1 MESWVT
7 THTTQL
13 PETIA
18 RMMAFPNSGFL
29 SEASEELR
37 AMLAALATEVKLD
50 RAQTLFEQGD
60 EGDALYAILG
70 GTLEVSFLAMSGRKL
85 SLSLMRPGEVFG
97 EIALFDNGPRTATVM
112 AAEPAEVLRVRRR
125 DVMAQIRQ
133 HPDLAVDLIRLAG
146 VRMRW
151 MGGQL
156 NEQVFL
162 PMPIRLARKLLHLV
176 GQQDTP
182 NARITLS
189 QSELAEFVGATR
201 EAVSKTISA
210 WKRDNVVEA
219 SRGGLQI
226 HDFDALR
233 QLAESDLI

>member
-1 MESWVT
+1 
-7 THTTQL
+7 
-13 PETIA
+13 
-18 RMMAFPNSGFL
+18 MMAFPNSGFL

-37 AMLAALATEVKLD
+37 AMLAAQATEVSLD
-50 RAQTLFEQGD
+50 RGDVLFEQGD
-60 EGDALYAILG
+60 EGDALYAILD

-112 AAEPAEVLRVRRR
+112 AAETSRVLRVRQK
-125 DVMAQIRQ
+125 DMMAQIHE

-146 VRMRW
+146 LRMRW
-151 MGGQL
+151 MGAQL

-162 PMPIRLARKLLHLV
+162 PMPIRLARWLLHLA
-176 GQQDTP
+176 GQQDSPT
-182 NARITLS
+182 ARITLS
-189 QSELAEFVGATR
+189 QSELAEYVGATR
-201 EAVSKTISA
+201 EAVSKTIST

-233 QLAESDLI
+233 ELAESDLI